1 MDGTSQSNTS
11 VSSVYTT
18 LRLVRLKSV
27 LTSKLRQPM
36 PSLKRPCKTLTMRLQ
51 SQTMM
56 KSPYSEL
63 SLSQRMKISEQAEM
77 LCQEIMAHTHRDE
90 LIQLIQEQLAD
101 DK

>member
-1 MDGTSQSNTS
+1 
-11 VSSVYTT
+11 
-18 LRLVRLKSV
+18 
-27 LTSKLRQPM
+27 
-36 PSLKRPCKTLTMRLQ
+36 
-51 SQTMM
+51 M

-63 SLSQRMKISEQAEM
+63 SLSQRMKISEKAEM